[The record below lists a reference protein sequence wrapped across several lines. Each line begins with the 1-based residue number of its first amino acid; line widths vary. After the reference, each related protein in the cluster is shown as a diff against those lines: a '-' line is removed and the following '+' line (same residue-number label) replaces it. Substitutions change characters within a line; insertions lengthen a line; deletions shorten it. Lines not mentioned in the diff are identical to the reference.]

1 MGIRLIKAKFEAR
14 DSGIS
19 IVEEAFFTP
28 DEVEL
33 LELYSENYERMI
45 GSRIF
50 ENSFPSLEKLSI
62 SSVEGISCI
71 VSKFDHR
78 DLYELLHVLRPFILL
93 REPAS
98 FAKVLSIFG
107 KRLNGDLF
115 RTAFKQFR
123 QLFKDGNHSFTVNL
137 SSNGTNLFSDKLFSA
152 WLNGLEYHGDIE
164 KKNFIE
170 NLEDKFGAN
179 LVQGAIVSVL
189 KGRVMA
195 IGMLNNI
202 VQVPLNMGMKTKS
215 KESENL
221 ILNK

>member
-1 MGIRLIKAKFEAR
+1 M
-14 DSGIS
+14 
-19 IVEEAFFTP
+19 
-28 DEVEL
+28 
-33 LELYSENYERMI
+33 
-45 GSRIF
+45 
-50 ENSFPSLEKLSI
+50 
-62 SSVEGISCI
+62 
-71 VSKFDHR
+71 
-78 DLYELLHVLRPFILL
+78 
-93 REPAS
+93 
-98 FAKVLSIFG
+98 
-107 KRLNGDLF
+107 
-115 RTAFKQFR
+115 
-123 QLFKDGNHSFTVNL
+123 FKDGNHSFTVNL

>member
-78 DLYELLHVLRPFILL
+78 DLYELLHVLALSFYSESQLL
-93 REPAS
+93 SRKYFPY
-98 FAKVLSIFG
+98 L
-107 KRLNGDLF
+107 
-115 RTAFKQFR
+115 
-123 QLFKDGNHSFTVNL
+123 
-137 SSNGTNLFSDKLFSA
+137 
-152 WLNGLEYHGDIE
+152 
-164 KKNFIE
+164 
-170 NLEDKFGAN
+170 AN
-179 LVQGAIVSVL
+179 V
-189 KGRVMA
+189 
-195 IGMLNNI
+195 
-202 VQVPLNMGMKTKS
+202 
-215 KESENL
+215 
-221 ILNK
+221 